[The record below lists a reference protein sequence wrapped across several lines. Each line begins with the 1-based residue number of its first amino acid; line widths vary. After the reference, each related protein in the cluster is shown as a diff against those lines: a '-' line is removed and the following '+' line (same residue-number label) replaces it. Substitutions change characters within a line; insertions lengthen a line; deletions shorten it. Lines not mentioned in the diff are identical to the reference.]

1 MFGKNPKV
9 EVLETKFEMFENCSK
24 KMMEKL
30 DIAVNAISDNSNK
43 IALVLEKHDSR
54 LLMSESLIK
63 IRLNE

>member
-9 EVLETKFEMFENCSK
+9 EILETKFEMFENCSK

-54 LLMSESLIK
+54 L
-63 IRLNE
+63 